1 MYNKNRKEEF
11 IREYMTVRVV
21 AKTSLYSLFRKTRR
35 YEEQWGKDCSDFLQE
50 EILQMY
56 EGFKARSKFTVLNYN
71 VILKAYCTWVN
82 YNKHSDDTLNAY
94 NAITADMIAPLIP
107 RDANKLLSR
116 DEVDDIEDQLY
127 NYSDKAI
134 VELLFMGVAGK
145 NMEDIYS
152 VSDECVKGDVLIV
165 NEKEF
170 PITCELKGLL
180 PKAFA
185 ETEIMSYGD
194 TMRVVQVNGKGRL
207 YKERSNTRGVDSADA
222 RFRYFYRKIQI
233 FRQYLGINGLTMKNI
248 AASGLWHYLQLGMEA
263 SNLDLRGYLRT
274 EQGKELA
281 LRYGFSEDY
290 YLDHV
295 CAKYEHYM
303 E

>member
-1 MYNKNRKEEF
+1 MYKKNRKEEF
-11 IREYMTVRVV
+11 IKEYMTVRVV
-21 AKTSLYSLFRKTRR
+21 AKTSLYSLFKKVNF
-35 YEEQWGKDCSDFLQE
+35 YENQYKKDCSKFSVE

-71 VILKAYCTWVN
+71 VILKAYCAWVN
-82 YNKHSDDTLNAY
+82 YQDGNDDDNPY
-94 NAITADMIAPLIP
+94 NNITADMIAPLIP
-107 RDANKLLSR
+107 KDANKLLSR

-134 VELLFMGVAGK
+134 VELLFIGVAGK

-152 VSDECVKGDVLIV
+152 VSAECVQGDALIV
-165 NEKEF
+165 NGKEF
-170 PITCELKGLL
+170 PMTCELKNLL

-194 TMRVVQVNGKGRL
+194 TMRVIQVNGKGRI
-207 YKERSNTRGVDSADA
+207 YKERSNARGVDSEDT
-222 RFRYFYRKIQI
+222 RFRYFYRKIQL
-233 FRQYLGINGLTMKNI
+233 FRQHLDIPGLTMKNI

-263 SNLDLRGYLRT
+263 TGLDLRGYLRT
-274 EQGKELA
+274 EQGKNLA
-281 LRYGFSEDY
+281 IRYGFSKDY